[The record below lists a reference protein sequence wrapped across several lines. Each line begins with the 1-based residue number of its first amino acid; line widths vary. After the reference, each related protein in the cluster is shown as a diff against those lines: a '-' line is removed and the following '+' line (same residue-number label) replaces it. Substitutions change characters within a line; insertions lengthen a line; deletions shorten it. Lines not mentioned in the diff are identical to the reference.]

1 RPAPEELVAKPLDPR
16 LLRRASSARR
26 TIGYTVVLSIAATA
40 TVVAIALTLA
50 QALGDLVTGA
60 RQVSQTSGQ
69 IAIIAGLFA
78 LRGLLQVVLGRIGHI
93 GAREVIA
100 QLRAQVLTHMSRLG
114 PRWAADNP
122 SRTGTLLT
130 RGLGGLDPYFTAYL
144 PLPMP
149 TVLLTPALLVF
160 MATQD
165 LLAALTLAI
174 AIPLIPVFMWLIAVM
189 TNQFASDRLAAL
201 TALGRQRLALVAGIP
216 PLRAFARAH

>member
-1 RPAPEELVAKPLDPR
+1 PSPTLFRSDRERLLHPVHAEDHDLGRGRAHAVRPRIPGVDLLGVPQTTAGRRHPRWGWPAEGGTRRPAPEELVAKPLDPR

-26 TIGYTVVLSIAATA
+26 TIGYTVVLSIAVTA

-50 QALGDLVTGA
+50 QVLGDLVTGA

-78 LRGLLQVVLGRIGHI
+78 LRGLLQVALGRIGHI

-114 PRWAADNP
+114 PRWAADNA

-130 RGLGGLDPYFTAYL
+130 RGLDALDPYFTAYL
-144 PLPMP
+144 P
-149 TVLLTPALLVF
+149 
-160 MATQD
+160 
-165 LLAALTLAI
+165 
-174 AIPLIPVFMWLIAVM
+174 
-189 TNQFASDRLAAL
+189 
-201 TALGRQRLALVAGIP
+201 
-216 PLRAFARAH
+216 